1 MLNKINSL
9 GRLCK
14 TLIIMDA
21 FKVRLINEQFDL
33 QEKISK
39 LKPFIESENFNK
51 IDDSQQK
58 LLRDQLDAME
68 RYNSILVE
76 RLSLLGV
83 NQ

>member
-1 MLNKINSL
+1 
-9 GRLCK
+9 
-14 TLIIMDA
+14 MDA

-39 LKPFIESENFNK
+39 LKPFIESENFNNV
-51 IDDSQQK
+51 DASQQK
-58 LLRDQLDAME
+58 LLSDQLDVME

-83 NQ
+83 N

>member
-1 MLNKINSL
+1 
-9 GRLCK
+9 
-14 TLIIMDA
+14 MDA

>member
-1 MLNKINSL
+1 
-9 GRLCK
+9 
-14 TLIIMDA
+14 MDA

-68 RYNSILVE
+68 RYNRILVE

-83 NQ
+83 N

>member
-1 MLNKINSL
+1 ME
-9 GRLCK
+9 
-14 TLIIMDA
+14 A

-39 LKPFIESENFNK
+39 LMPFIESENFNK

-83 NQ
+83 N

>member
-1 MLNKINSL
+1 
-9 GRLCK
+9 
-14 TLIIMDA
+14 MDA
-21 FKVRLINEQFDL
+21 FKVRLVNEQFDL

-68 RYNSILVE
+68 RYNSIIVE

-83 NQ
+83 N

>member
-1 MLNKINSL
+1 
-9 GRLCK
+9 
-14 TLIIMDA
+14 MDA

-68 RYNSILVE
+68 RYNSIIVE

-83 NQ
+83 N

>member
-1 MLNKINSL
+1 
-9 GRLCK
+9 
-14 TLIIMDA
+14 MDA
-21 FKVRLINEQFDL
+21 FKVRLVNEQFDL

-51 IDDSQQK
+51 VDDSQKK
-58 LLRDQLDAME
+58 LLRDQLDVME

-83 NQ
+83 N

>member
-1 MLNKINSL
+1 
-9 GRLCK
+9 
-14 TLIIMDA
+14 MDA
-21 FKVRLINEQFDL
+21 FKVRLVNEQFDL

-51 IDDSQQK
+51 VDDSQQK

-83 NQ
+83 N

>member
-1 MLNKINSL
+1 
-9 GRLCK
+9 
-14 TLIIMDA
+14 MDA
-21 FKVRLINEQFDL
+21 FKVRLVNEQFDL

-51 IDDSQQK
+51 VDDSQQK
-58 LLRDQLDAME
+58 LLRDQLDVME

-83 NQ
+83 N

>member
-1 MLNKINSL
+1 
-9 GRLCK
+9 
-14 TLIIMDA
+14 MDA
-21 FKVRLINEQFDL
+21 FKVRLVNEQFDL

-58 LLRDQLDAME
+58 LLMDQLDAME
-68 RYNSILVE
+68 RYNNILVE

-83 NQ
+83 N

>member
-1 MLNKINSL
+1 
-9 GRLCK
+9 
-14 TLIIMDA
+14 MDT

-83 NQ
+83 N

>member
-1 MLNKINSL
+1 M

-21 FKVRLINEQFDL
+21 FKVRLVNEQFDL

-51 IDDSQQK
+51 VDDSQQK

-83 NQ
+83 N

>member
-1 MLNKINSL
+1 
-9 GRLCK
+9 
-14 TLIIMDA
+14 MDA

-51 IDDSQQK
+51 VDASQQK
-58 LLRDQLDAME
+58 LLSDQLDVME
-68 RYNSILVE
+68 RYNSIIVE

-83 NQ
+83 N

>member
-1 MLNKINSL
+1 
-9 GRLCK
+9 
-14 TLIIMDA
+14 MDA
-21 FKVRLINEQFDL
+21 FKVRLVNEQFDL

-51 IDDSQQK
+51 VDDSQQK

>member
-1 MLNKINSL
+1 
-9 GRLCK
+9 
-14 TLIIMDA
+14 MDA

-39 LKPFIESENFNK
+39 LRPFIESENFNK

-58 LLRDQLDAME
+58 LLMDQLDAME
-68 RYNSILVE
+68 RYNNILVE

-83 NQ
+83 N

>member
-1 MLNKINSL
+1 ME
-9 GRLCK
+9 
-14 TLIIMDA
+14 A
-21 FKVRLINEQFDL
+21 FKVRLVNEQFDL

-58 LLRDQLDAME
+58 LLKEQVEVME
-68 RYNSILVE
+68 RYNNILVE

-83 NQ
+83 N